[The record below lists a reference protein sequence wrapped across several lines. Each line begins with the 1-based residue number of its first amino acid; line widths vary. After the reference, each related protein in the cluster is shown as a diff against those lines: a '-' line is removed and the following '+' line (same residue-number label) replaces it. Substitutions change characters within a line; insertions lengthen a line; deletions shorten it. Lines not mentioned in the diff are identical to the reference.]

1 MYYNKFESK
10 AFFIKTNR
18 KEGLHL
24 KNIIKNSLGEIEIS
38 KDVIAL
44 LAGNAA
50 MDCYGL
56 VGMVSRKMSDGI
68 TELFGRETLGKG
80 VEVQITEDMVVID
93 LYIIVQYGTKI
104 NEVASNVIEKVH
116 FNLKNILGF
125 SIDKVNVVV
134 HGVRVK

>member
-1 MYYNKFESK
+1 
-10 AFFIKTNR
+10 
-18 KEGLHL
+18 L

-38 KDVIAL
+38 RDVIAL

-68 TELFGRETLGKG
+68 TELLGRENLGKG
-80 VEVQITEDMVVID
+80 VEVQITDDTVVVD

-116 FNLKNILGF
+116 FNLKDILGF
-125 SIDKVNVVV
+125 DLTRVNVIV

>member
-1 MYYNKFESK
+1 M
-10 AFFIKTNR
+10 
-18 KEGLHL
+18 